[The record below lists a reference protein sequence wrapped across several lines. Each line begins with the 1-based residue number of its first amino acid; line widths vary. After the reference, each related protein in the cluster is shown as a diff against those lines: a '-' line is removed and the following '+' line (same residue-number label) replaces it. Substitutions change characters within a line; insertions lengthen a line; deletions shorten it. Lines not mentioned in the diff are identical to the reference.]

1 MLRLVVKLQVL
12 SNYNPYDQM
21 FVFVQVDQNSV
32 EVAVVVD
39 PVLCAVLRP
48 HQREGVKFMFDCV
61 TGVRIP
67 DYHGCIM
74 VRLGVGF
81 HALIR
86 VKGLLTKRVTEINL

>member
-1 MLRLVVKLQVL
+1 
-12 SNYNPYDQM
+12 
-21 FVFVQVDQNSV
+21 
-32 EVAVVVD
+32 VVVD

-74 VRLGVGF
+74 VSWEWVSMRLLESRSVDQTSYTE
-81 HALIR
+81 LIYVAR
-86 VKGLLTKRVTEINL
+86 FEQF

>member
-1 MLRLVVKLQVL
+1 VC
-12 SNYNPYDQM
+12 
-21 FVFVQVDQNSV
+21 VQVDQNSV

-74 VRLGVGF
+74 VSWEWVSMRL
-81 HALIR
+81 LESR
-86 VKGLLTKRVTEINL
+86 VC

>member
-1 MLRLVVKLQVL
+1 MC
-12 SNYNPYDQM
+12 
-21 FVFVQVDQNSV
+21 VQVDQNSV

-67 DYHGCIM
+67 GYHGCIM
-74 VRLGVGF
+74 VRLGVTINFMIAYLKDRKICAVLRLFQLCGRSSTDDSWRIF
-81 HALIR
+81 
-86 VKGLLTKRVTEINL
+86 TENI

>member
-1 MLRLVVKLQVL
+1 MC
-12 SNYNPYDQM
+12 
-21 FVFVQVDQNSV
+21 VQVDQNSV

-74 VRLGVGF
+74 VSWEWVSMRLLESRSVDQTSYTE
-81 HALIR
+81 LIYVAR
-86 VKGLLTKRVTEINL
+86 FEQF

>member
-1 MLRLVVKLQVL
+1 
-12 SNYNPYDQM
+12 M
-21 FVFVQVDQNSV
+21 FVCVQVDQNCV

-74 VRLGVGF
+74 VSWEWVSMRLLESRSVDQTSYTE
-81 HALIR
+81 LIYVAR
-86 VKGLLTKRVTEINL
+86 FEQF

>member
-1 MLRLVVKLQVL
+1 MC
-12 SNYNPYDQM
+12 
-21 FVFVQVDQNSV
+21 VQVDQNSV

-74 VRLGVGF
+74 VSWDWVSLRLLESRSVDQTSYTE
-81 HALIR
+81 LIYVAR
-86 VKGLLTKRVTEINL
+86 FEQF